1 MSVEHSAVET
11 MAYKG
16 DTPWHSL
23 GNPLKAGE
31 SIEKWT
37 KAAGIDWKVARHPI
51 FTQIGDEKIN
61 IDGRVAIVRDTD
73 NKVLST
79 ASDKWIPFQ
88 NTDLM
93 EFFREYVDAGHAT
106 LETAGSLKDGKVIW
120 ALANINAG
128 FTLNGRDEVKGYVLF
143 SNSHEP
149 GAAIRILTTSVRVV
163 CQNTLRMAHAGKGD
177 QYKQTHL
184 TDFNPAAAR
193 EQLAFSRFQI
203 EEFGREAEALA
214 GLEMSAFDTMRVL
227 AKQFQNDMAETA
239 MDIQILLNN
248 PDAQNPVLSDVLHSV
263 VSAPGALPESAWG
276 LLNGVTHYADH
287 VAGRTA
293 GNRLLSSTFGALD
306 KAKQAVRME
315 LLEMADYRVAA

>member
-1 MSVEHSAVET
+1 MSHEVET
-11 MAYKG
+11 MAYVG
-16 DTPWHSL
+16 ETPWHSL
-23 GNPLKAGE
+23 GNKNEGIPTVE
-31 SIEKWT
+31 EMT
-37 KAAGIDWKVARHPI
+37 KAAGLDWKVARHPI
-51 FTQIGDEKIN
+51 FTQIGEEKIG
-61 IDGRVAIVRDTD
+61 IDGRVAIVRDID
-73 NKVLST
+73 NRVLST

-88 NTDLM
+88 NKELM

-163 CQNTLRMAHAGKGD
+163 CQNTLRMAHNGKD

-184 TDFNPAAAR
+184 KDFNPAAAR
-193 EQLAFSRFQI
+193 EQLAFSRHQI
-203 EEFGREAEALA
+203 EEFGLEAQALSQ
-214 GLEMSAFDTMRVL
+214 LQMSAYDTVRVL
-227 AKQFQNDMAETA
+227 AKHFQPDMAESA

-263 VSAPGALPESAWG
+263 VTAPGALPESAWG

-293 GNRLLSSTFGALD
+293 GNRMISSTFGALD
-306 KAKQAVRME
+306 KTKQAVRME
-315 LLEMADYRVAA
+315 LLEMAGYQIAA